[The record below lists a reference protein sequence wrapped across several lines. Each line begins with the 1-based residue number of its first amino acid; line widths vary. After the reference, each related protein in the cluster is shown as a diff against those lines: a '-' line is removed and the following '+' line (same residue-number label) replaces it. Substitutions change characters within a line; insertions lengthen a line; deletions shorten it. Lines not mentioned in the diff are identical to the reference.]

1 MTNKKTLYIQFFT
14 GIELNAINKMTKL
27 VLEQMREGVERIVFL
42 LSSPGGNVYAGLS
55 AYNFLRGIPVEVV
68 THNYGSVDSIAA
80 ILFCAGAK
88 RLCVPHAR
96 FNLHGATLDIK
107 TPIQYSE
114 KLLDERVR
122 SLRMDRE
129 IFSQVVTDVTGRD
142 RVQVERD
149 ILDGIVL
156 NSEQALEY
164 GLVHEIKTELFER
177 GAKVLEIT

>member
-1 MTNKKTLYIQFFT
+1 
-14 GIELNAINKMTKL
+14 
-27 VLEQMREGVERIVFL
+27 
-42 LSSPGGNVYAGLS
+42 
-55 AYNFLRGIPVEVV
+55 
-68 THNYGSVDSIAA
+68 
-80 ILFCAGAK
+80 
-88 RLCVPHAR
+88 
-96 FNLHGATLDIK
+96 
-107 TPIQYSE
+107 
-114 KLLDERVR
+114 
-122 SLRMDRE
+122 MDRE